1 MSRASRLR
9 IDPSTHLPSIH
20 SFGELS
26 QFLRTSIADEE
37 SRQFSEGMGQLAAH
51 IEAIVAGLRL
61 SRDRASV
68 APMLVDL
75 LDVLRAHRQLVV
87 GLGLHW
93 RELYEYAAYL
103 QVLNNFRVL
112 VGQWLLDGGHRSR
125 ELPLTAADFELVA
138 WRALGEGL
146 MLIDMYEQLIAGDRD
161 EQVSGLGALS
171 EPQVE
176 RAMGWWRKLRL

>member
-1 MSRASRLR
+1 MSRSSRLR

-26 QFLRTSIADEE
+26 QFLRASIADEE
-37 SRQFSEGMGQLAAH
+37 SRQFSESMGQVATH

-61 SRDRASV
+61 SRQRDSV
-68 APMLVDL
+68 APMMVDL

-112 VGQWLLDGGHRSR
+112 VGQWLLQGGHHAR
-125 ELPLTAADFELVA
+125 ELPLNAADFELVA
-138 WRALGEGL
+138 WRALGEG
-146 MLIDMYEQLIAGDRD
+146 MLLLDMYEQLIAGDR
-161 EQVSGLGALS
+161 QGQAPGLGALS